1 MSSNLSENIKD
12 APKNQSIRS
21 FNAWLDSAVVLQWLQ
36 DKAEHKVVV
45 SNWVVKTRQKNYIKL
60 SYLQIK
66 SYLVDLGSK
75 GC

>member
-45 SNWVVKTRQKNYIKL
+45 SN
-60 SYLQIK
+60 
-66 SYLVDLGSK
+66 
-75 GC
+75 